1 MDWDPRIQRERAAN
15 LWDPLRRKFPPI
27 AKSTELIPS
36 PQVSFQEIGGLE
48 EPKDE
53 ILTYAC
59 AATSPE
65 VYARWGTQ
73 APSGLLLIGPAG
85 SGKTMLAQALA
96 TRTELPF
103 LGITVP
109 RLAALVMHAGGSAAQ
124 ILGAWRETLAE
135 ISRVTVYF
143 DELDFVHGLTLGGPR
158 PDVPFGSIADF
169 LLELVDDTIALETCL
184 VVGST
189 ARPDTLSPIFFEP
202 GRFERVVSVQPVIPG
217 DVIEALEIHAR
228 RAEERAGRKL
238 FQDVSWAKAIEKDR
252 SSSIGDW
259 VRLLH
264 AVLRRK
270 ARCDAASEP
279 ATGITT
285 DDVLEEVDRF
295 KKASR
300 RLPARSGTYL

>member
-1 MDWDPRIQRERAAN
+1 MDPDPKLQRERAAN

-27 AKSTELIPS
+27 AKSTEMVPA
-36 PQVSFQEIGGLE
+36 PQVSFDQIGGLE

-59 AATSPE
+59 AATEPE

-73 APSGLLLIGPAG
+73 APTGLLLIGPSG
-85 SGKTMLAQALA
+85 CGKTMLAEALA

-103 LGITVP
+103 LRIGVP
-109 RLAALVMHAGGSAAQ
+109 RLAAQVMHAGPGAAQ
-124 ILGAWRETLAE
+124 LLGAWRDTLAE
-135 ISRVTVYF
+135 ISRVTVFF
-143 DELDFVHGLTLGGPR
+143 DELDFMHDMTMGGPR
-158 PDVPFGSIADF
+158 PDVPVGSIADF
-169 LLELVDDTIALETCL
+169 LLELVDETIALETCL

-228 RAEERAGRKL
+228 AAEQRAGRTL
-238 FQDVSWAKAIEKDR
+238 FKDVSWAKAIEKDR

-270 ARCDAASEP
+270 ARCEAASET
-279 ATGITT
+279 AAGITT
-285 DDVLEEVDRF
+285 EDILEEVDRF

>member
-1 MDWDPRIQRERAAN
+1 MDRDPRIQRERAAN

-27 AKSTELIPS
+27 AKSTELVPA
-36 PQVSFQEIGGLE
+36 PEVGFDQIGGLE

-59 AATSPE
+59 AATEPE

-85 SGKTMLAQALA
+85 CGKTMLAQALA

-103 LGITVP
+103 LHIDVP
-109 RLAALVMHAGGSAAQ
+109 RLAAQVMHAAGSAAQ
-124 ILGAWRETLAE
+124 LLGAWHDTLAE
-135 ISRVTVYF
+135 IARVTVYF
-143 DELDFVHGLTLGGPR
+143 DELDFMHDMTLGGPR
-158 PDVPFGSIADF
+158 PDVPVGSIADF
-169 LLELVDDTIALETCL
+169 LLEVVDDTIALETCL

-202 GRFERVVSVQPVIPG
+202 GRFERVVSVQPVVPG
-217 DVIEALEIHAR
+217 DIIAALEIHAQA
-228 RAEERAGRKL
+228 AEQRAGREL
-238 FQDVSWAKAIEKDR
+238 FREINWAKAIEKDR

-270 ARCDAASEP
+270 ARCEAASDAP
-279 ATGITT
+279 AGITT